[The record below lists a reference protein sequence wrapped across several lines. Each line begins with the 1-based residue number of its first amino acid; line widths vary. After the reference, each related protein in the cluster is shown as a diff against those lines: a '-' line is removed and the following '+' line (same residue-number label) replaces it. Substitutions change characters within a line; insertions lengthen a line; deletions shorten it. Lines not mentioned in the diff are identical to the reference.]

1 MLAYYINHPH
11 EDKPDMSHWTKIQ
24 ALAYQDT
31 TESIEKLKHYVLEA
45 QRIRVDLPL
54 VRVYC
59 PNTENET
66 TTIRLTNEG
75 PETHKLKKGD
85 TILLQLVCM
94 RLLCPF
100 TPPVYLFRDIDFFAE
115 EGTRRK
121 IRIPQPGLH

>member
-1 MLAYYINHPH
+1 MLACYIDHPH
-11 EDKPDMSHWTKIQ
+11 ENKPDMSHWAKIQ

-31 TESIEKLKHYVLEA
+31 PESVEKLKHYVLEA

-75 PETHKLKKGD
+75 PKTKAKTHKLKKGD
-85 TILLQLVCM
+85 TILLQLVCI

-100 TPPVYLFRDIDFFAE
+100 TPPVYFVL
-115 EGTRRK
+115 GY
-121 IRIPQPGLH
+121 